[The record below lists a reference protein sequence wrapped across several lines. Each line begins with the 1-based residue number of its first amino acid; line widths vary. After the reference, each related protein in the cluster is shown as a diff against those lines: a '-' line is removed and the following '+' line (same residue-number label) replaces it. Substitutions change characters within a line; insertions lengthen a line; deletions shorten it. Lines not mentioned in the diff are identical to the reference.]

1 MFEWGIFLL
10 EAQVKRFAWAGLDI
24 TKQFA
29 RVEYD
34 WPKKELVYRRYQ
46 SLQKARHRQV
56 CGSLIS
62 QMTLP
67 RKRPE
72 PARNGA

>member
-1 MFEWGIFLL
+1 MFEWWIFLL

-34 WPKKELVYRRYQ
+34 WPKNELEIQLVVYRHYQ
-46 SLQKARHRQV
+46 GLQKATAPTGFV
-56 CGSLIS
+56 AL
-62 QMTLP
+62 
-67 RKRPE
+67 
-72 PARNGA
+72 